1 MKWCNFFNKISL
13 ILQALGCAVLY
24 FVIEAICRH
33 SFTEAWTYMTTKPLV
48 FAYNAAFI
56 FTTML
61 LVYLFRK
68 RIFWRIFIGGFWLF
82 LGIVN
87 GVLLLNRVTPFTGPD
102 VKNLT
107 DGLSIAKKYLSQTE
121 MTIGGVLLGVAVLIL
136 LIILIKSPKYR
147 GKLKYK
153 VNIPLIL
160 VGVLAFGG
168 ITQLALEKRVLSNY
182 FGNIAIAYEDYGY
195 PYCLATTIFNTG
207 ISAPRDYSESEIKKI
222 ENSEENLPETKSGT
236 HPNILFLQLESFFDP
251 TLVNYLNLS
260 EDPIPTFRK
269 LMKEY
274 SSGYYKVPSVGA
286 GTANTEFESI
296 TGMSLHY
303 FGPGEY
309 PYKSILKET
318 TCESAPYVLD
328 NLGYTS
334 HALHNN
340 EANFYGRRSIF
351 PNLGFDTFT
360 SAEYMKDE
368 NQKNPL
374 GWTKDSVLTDEI
386 IKCLDSTEG
395 PDYVYTISV
404 QGHGDYPS
412 EPILE
417 NPDITV
423 SGAPTDELNNKWEY
437 YVNQIHEM
445 DEFVKELT
453 DALADY
459 PEDVVLVM
467 YGDHLPTMGL
477 TVEDVKNKYLF
488 QTEYVMW
495 DNFGLKKKKEN
506 LAAYQ
511 MAAEVMDR
519 VGIHEGTIFKYHQAR
534 KNTKNYQVDLETLQ
548 YDLLYGKQYSYDGV
562 NPFER
567 TKMRM
572 GIYDATLDSLELVS
586 EQDHTYYVLG
596 TNFTPS
602 SQVKING
609 DWYDT
614 VYVNPTKL
622 IITGKELG
630 DFDRISVV
638 QRSNSSTRKA
648 MTKTHDRSVYALLA
662 DSKWKLSSEKPS
674 ALDTDLSSE
683 TAGSDAET
691 DTESSTDGQ

>member
-121 MTIGGVLLGVAVLIL
+121 MTIGGILLGVAVLIL

-638 QRSNSSTRKA
+638 HRSNSSTRKA

-691 DTESSTDGQ
+691 DTEISTDGQ

>member
-61 LVYLFRK
+61 IVYLFRK
-68 RIFWRIFIGGFWLF
+68 RIFWRIFVGSLWLF

-107 DGLSIAKKYLSQTE
+107 DGLSIAKKYLTHTQ
-121 MTIGGVLLGVAVLIL
+121 MTIGAVLLGIAVLIL
-136 LIILIKSPKYR
+136 LIILIRSPKYR

-153 VNIPLIL
+153 VNIPLVL

-207 ISAPRDYSESEIKKI
+207 ISAPRDYSKSEIKRI
-222 ENSEENLPETKSGT
+222 EKSEENLPETKEGS

-251 TLVNYLNLS
+251 TLVNYLELS
-260 EDPIPTFRK
+260 EDPIPNFRK

-318 TCESAPYVLD
+318 TCESAPYVLK
-328 NLGYTS
+328 NLGYTA
-334 HALHNN
+334 HAVHNN

-386 IKCLDSTEG
+386 VKCLDSTEG

-412 EPILE
+412 EPVLE
-417 NPDITV
+417 NPEITV

-445 DEFVKELT
+445 DNFVKELT
-453 DALADY
+453 DKLAEY

-477 TVEDVKNKYLF
+477 TVEDVDNKYLF

-519 VGIHEGTIFKYHQAR
+519 VGIHEGNVFKYHQAR
-534 KNTKNYQVDLETLQ
+534 RNTKNYQVDLETLQ
-548 YDLLYGKQYSYDGV
+548 YDLLYGKRYSYGESGES
-562 NPFER
+562 PYLR
-567 TKMRM
+567 TRMRM
-572 GIYDATLDSLELVS
+572 GIYDVTLDSIQCIS
-586 EQDHTYYVLG
+586 EADHTYYIKG
-596 TNFTPS
+596 TEFTPS
-602 SQVKING
+602 SEIKLNG
-609 DWYDT
+609 EWYDT
-614 VYVNPTKL
+614 VYINPTTL
-622 IITGKELG
+622 MITGTELN
-630 DFDRISVV
+630 DFDRLAVI
-638 QRSNSSTRKA
+638 QRSNSSTRKPLS
-648 MTKTHDRSVYALLA
+648 KSYDRSCYALY
-662 DSKWKLSSEKPS
+662 SNNKWKL
-674 ALDTDLSSE
+674 
-683 TAGSDAET
+683 
-691 DTESSTDGQ
+691 TESAGTNEN